1 MQTKFNNSNIK
12 NKFAVNLK
20 QSDRFTKKIID
31 TQIIKDFNFEKGLI
45 SKNDKEN
52 MFINYAKYGDEEV
65 YNLVMDYYIRYL
77 SGDYSFLDE
86 FEVDELTYGDRVER
100 LLEIIKNVQNTK
112 YSKSDLQYTIK
123 MKNIKNKALHFFV
136 KSSRK
141 NLSLVLIDLYHLGIY
156 GTHYVNGKI
165 QKSSIEKIYKRNKQ
179 NEIDLKHLNQLKSS

>member
-112 YSKSDLQYTIK
+112 YSKSDLQYIIK
-123 MKNIKNKALHFFV
+123 MKNIKNKALH
-136 KSSRK
+136 
-141 NLSLVLIDLYHLGIY
+141 L
-156 GTHYVNGKI
+156 
-165 QKSSIEKIYKRNKQ
+165 
-179 NEIDLKHLNQLKSS
+179 